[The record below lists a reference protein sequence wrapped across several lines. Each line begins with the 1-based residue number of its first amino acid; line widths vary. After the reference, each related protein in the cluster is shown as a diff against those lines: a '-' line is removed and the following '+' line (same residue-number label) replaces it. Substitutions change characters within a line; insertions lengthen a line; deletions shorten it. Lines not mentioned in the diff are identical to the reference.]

1 MCRGPSGPYRADAL
15 SASAYFARHAYIRL
29 SVPLSLDCRTTS
41 NAPPQLALA
50 CCEQESEPTGH

>member
-1 MCRGPSGPYRADAL
+1 MCRGPWRPHCAGAL
-15 SASAYFARHAYIRL
+15 SALSYFARHAYIRL

-50 CCEQESEPTGH
+50 CCEQESEPAGH